1 MKKLLLALCIGSSF
15 CAAAQNNP
23 APAVLKEGKVVYER
37 TLQMQI
43 SFRGMNED
51 LARQLPRSRTDHFE
65 LLFTTNKC
73 LWQQLPNASEEAN
86 TFSGGGGNVVMIR
99 GGGGA
104 DDVSFTNLETGKRV
118 DQRELNSKNYLVDDS
133 ITKLA
138 WKLTDDTKT
147 ILGYTAR
154 KAVAKQ
160 YTSRATVAMENGEL
174 KRQVIPD
181 TVNVVAWFTTSIPV
195 AAGPL
200 FQGQLPGLILE
211 LDMNNGRSVYKAVEV
226 SQKVNTGSIKEPK
239 GGKRITAAEFAQ
251 EREKALEEMR
261 RNMPANGNIR
271 IRS

>member
-1 MKKLLLALCIGSSF
+1 MKRLLLSICIGGSLF
-15 CAAAQNNP
+15 AAAQTDNTP
-23 APAVLKEGKVVYER
+23 TPVKEGKVIYER

-43 SFRGMNED
+43 NFRGMNED
-51 LARQLPRSRTDHFE
+51 LARQLPRSRTDNFE
-65 LLFTTNKC
+65 LSFCHNKC
-73 LWQQLPNASEEAN
+73 LWQQLPNASEEAQ
-86 TFSGGGGNVVMIR
+86 TFSGGGGNVMMIR

-104 DDVSFTNLETGKRV
+104 DDVSFTDLETGKKV

-133 ITKLA
+133 VKKLS

-147 ILGYTAR
+147 IMGYTAR

-160 YTSRATVAMENGEL
+160 YTTRATVVMDNGEI
-174 KRQVIPD
+174 KRQQVPD

-195 AAGPL
+195 AAGPV

-239 GGKRITAAEFAQ
+239 GGKRITAAEYAE
-251 EREKALEEMR
+251 EREKMMEEMK
-261 RNMPANGNIR
+261 RNMPANGTFR